1 MAKLKSDDSNESA
14 ENRSMSIKSFDIEK
28 TSFKIIDD
36 EIGDHSYD
44 LQYEWPVVRRVIHA
58 TADFEFATK
67 EKIIFNRDPI
77 SSAFNAFKNGCTI
90 VTDVEMVRSGIS
102 KTNLAKLNLNSVCRI
117 SDPALMEE
125 AKKHNKTRAEM
136 AMLSCR
142 KEMNKGIVIIGNAP
156 TALYE
161 IIRMIEENE
170 TMPSLVIGIP
180 VGFVSALESK
190 KELLQI
196 NVPCITNIGRKGG
209 SSVAASI
216 INALLLLYTH
226 REHSI

>member
-14 ENRSMSIKSFDIEK
+14 ENRSMSIKSFGIEK